1 MNRWEKRSNSFLTI
15 EYEQI
20 HTEEMKRLE
29 NYYIVAIRVMIQIRI
44 INFFLQLVGK
54 SLMKSIILTSRQI
67 IYKLQK

>member
-1 MNRWEKRSNSFLTI
+1 MKRGMNRWEKRSNSFLTI

-44 INFFLQLVGK
+44 INFFSAISG
-54 SLMKSIILTSRQI
+54 
-67 IYKLQK
+67 